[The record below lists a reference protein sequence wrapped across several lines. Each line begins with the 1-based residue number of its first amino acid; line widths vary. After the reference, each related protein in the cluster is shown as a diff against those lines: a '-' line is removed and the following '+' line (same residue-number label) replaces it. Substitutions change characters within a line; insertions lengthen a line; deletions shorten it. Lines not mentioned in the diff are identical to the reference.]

1 MVKEERIIQLLQQKD
16 KRVIAILYDQYSP
29 ALYGVIL
36 RIVRSEEIAEDVLQD
51 SFVKI
56 WKSADRYDRRK
67 AKLFTWLLNIA
78 RNTAIDATR
87 SAYFKNTERN
97 GNRHTDNGNHE
108 GTTEIKVDHIDVK
121 NIVEKLES
129 KYKEVIDL
137 IYFNG
142 YTQAEV
148 AETLDIPLGTVKTR
162 VKIAMR
168 ELRKIFCGSPVSIII
183 LILSLLPI

>member
-16 KRVIAILYDQYSP
+16 KRVVAILYDQYSP

-36 RIVRSEEIAEDVLQD
+36 RIVRSEEIAADVLQD

-56 WKSADRYDRRK
+56 WKSAERYDRKK

-87 SAYFKNTERN
+87 SAYFKYTERN
-97 GNRHTDNGNHE
+97 GNGQTDNGHYG
-108 GTTEIKVDHIDVK
+108 GTTEIKIDHIGVK
-121 NIVEKLES
+121 KIVENLDN

-168 ELRKIFCGSPVSIII
+168 ELRKIFCGYTVSIII